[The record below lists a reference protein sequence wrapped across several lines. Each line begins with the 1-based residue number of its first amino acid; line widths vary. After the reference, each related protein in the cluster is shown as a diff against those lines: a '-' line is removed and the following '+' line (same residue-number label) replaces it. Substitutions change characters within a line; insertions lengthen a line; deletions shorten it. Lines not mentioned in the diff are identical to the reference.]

1 MRAYLQ
7 GRTTHRSC
15 TLLSRRRAV
24 HLCLVRRGKNDN
36 RIAWENSS
44 YLKVYI

>member
-7 GRTTHRSC
+7 GRTTRRSC

-36 RIAWENSS
+36 RIAF
-44 YLKVYI
+44 